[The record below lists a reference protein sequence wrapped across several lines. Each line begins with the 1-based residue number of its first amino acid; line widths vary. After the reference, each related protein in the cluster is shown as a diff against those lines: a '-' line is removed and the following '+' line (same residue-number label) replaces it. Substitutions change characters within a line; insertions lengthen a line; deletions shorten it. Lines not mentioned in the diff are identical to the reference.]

1 MAKVFQDVLLYSIP
15 EEIITEISLFGIS
28 GVKNLHN
35 VSLVSK
41 TFHAVFFREF
51 HMEQILKRNFTK
63 QIFGFLYFLDHCG
76 EPDKRVFMT
85 SLYKY
90 LAKYRYCISGSFAL
104 SVIDGINNRN
114 DQHWRNGDIDIYV
127 SLPKTNANRFRDF
140 HSGLATWWRNIR
152 YLFHYSRV
160 KVEFYSNIDYCKIW
174 SPAPTFKHFVQG
186 VYSFKI
192 IGQFGQRTIQFI
204 ILDTRYHISPTLF
217 VTTKFDFTFLLNSI
231 RFDNTG
237 NFCLFQIMHLDH
249 IISKSGSYTP
259 FFLKHWSLEWK
270 LWQIAKG
277 STDQE
282 LLNYHIARRKTIR
295 RLKERRQK
303 YHMRGYAITGL
314 IPKGKFYFDRNISP
328 YVNNSHK

>member
-76 EPDKRVFMT
+76 EADKRVFMT

-160 KVEFYSNIDYCKIW
+160 KVEFYSNLDYCKIW
-174 SPAPTFKHFVQG
+174 SPAPTFKHFVKA
-186 VYSFKI
+186 SIALKI
-192 IGQFGQRTIQFI
+192 
-204 ILDTRYHISPTLF
+204 
-217 VTTKFDFTFLLNSI
+217 
-231 RFDNTG
+231 FDN
-237 NFCLFQIMHLDH
+237 L
-249 IISKSGSYTP
+249 GSEQ
-259 FFLKHWSLEWK
+259 FNLSF
-270 LWQIAKG
+270 
-277 STDQE
+277 
-282 LLNYHIARRKTIR
+282 
-295 RLKERRQK
+295 
-303 YHMRGYAITGL
+303 
-314 IPKGKFYFDRNISP
+314 
-328 YVNNSHK
+328 